1 MQRAKT
7 TLKRNSKATVLSY
20 QMTILP
26 SVLSNE
32 DRVEPVKKGEME
44 HRIKPVHLRSPDC
57 DIGNKAN
64 AKEIRV
70 VFSIKT

>member
-1 MQRAKT
+1 M
-7 TLKRNSKATVLSY
+7 S
-20 QMTILP
+20 ILP
-26 SVLSNE
+26 SGLSNE

-44 HRIKPVHLRSPDC
+44 HRIRPVHLWSPDC
-57 DIGNKAN
+57 DIDNKAN